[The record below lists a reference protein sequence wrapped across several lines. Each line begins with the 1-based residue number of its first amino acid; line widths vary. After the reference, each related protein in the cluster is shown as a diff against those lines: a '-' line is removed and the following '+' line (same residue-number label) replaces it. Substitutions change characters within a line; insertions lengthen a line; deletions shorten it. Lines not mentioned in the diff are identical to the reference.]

1 MDDAFSLVAARM
13 PRSRRIT
20 AFGIRIT
27 AMLTVVVVLIAGFAA
42 FVMDQQHIADRRRA
56 GLVVTQQ
63 AAAQKQ
69 AQTIAESTAGDE
81 ASAPSGLVAGLLDRQ
96 ARAAAE
102 QALATASEIAASSSY
117 DEARPAALAAHNQDL
132 VFVDGP
138 STAPSIVS
146 VYNGAAGWAA
156 AVRGANNTC
165 YWVAV
170 TPAGPTRYGTG
181 PACTGMAALAADRPT
196 W

>member
-1 MDDAFSLVAARM
+1 M
-13 PRSRRIT
+13 
-20 AFGIRIT
+20 T
-27 AMLTVVVVLIAGFAA
+27 AMLMIVVVLIAGFAA

-56 GLVVTQQ
+56 GLMATQQ

-69 AQTIAESTAGDE
+69 VQTIAESAAGNE
-81 ASAPSGLVAGLLDRQ
+81 ASALSGPVAGLLDRQ

-156 AVRGANNTC
+156 SVRGANNTC

-181 PACTGMAALAADRPT
+181 PACTGMAALAADRPA